1 MKRFVFPF
9 AVVLSL
15 LAVVSQQY
23 TVSAKDTWISVRTKN
38 FYLIGNANQ
47 KDIGRV
53 AAKLEQF
60 REAFVQLFPCTRFN
74 TPVPTTFI
82 VFRIIGYYMHFC
94 APKSNGSFQPGLDVN
109 YIALTTEWYGPT
121 GSGLAGVFETIF
133 HEFTHLLVNNTLTGA
148 TLCFTAGLAEYYSTS

>member
-1 MKRFVFPF
+1 MKRFVFPL

-15 LAVVSQQY
+15 LAVVSQQS

-60 REAFVQLFPCTRFN
+60 REAFVQLFPRTRFN
-74 TPVPTTFI
+74 TPVPTTVV
-82 VFRIIGYYMHFC
+82 VFRTKGYYKLFG
-94 APKSNGSFQPGLDVN
+94 PPNSNGYFQPGPDVN

-121 GSGLAGVFETIF
+121 GSGLDGVFET
-133 HEFTHLLVNNTLTGA
+133 
-148 TLCFTAGLAEYYSTS
+148 